1 MKFKPLLTMLA
12 ACVLSLGAQAGTIY
26 LCKAYSGG
34 TFWAKSQCSQHS
46 ALIERIA
53 SVPDSLPFDQQV
65 SLADQ
70 QRNAATQADTANT
83 RSSTTT
89 TNAITYSQPGA
100 DRQAECKALDEQI
113 RQYGAM
119 ARQPQTG
126 QMQDWISAHR
136 KTARDRQFQLRC

>member
-1 MKFKPLLTMLA
+1 MLA
-12 ACVLSLGAQAGTIY
+12 ACVLSLGAQVGTIY

-46 ALIERIA
+46 ELIERIA

-65 SLADQ
+65 ALAEQ
-70 QRNAATQADTANT
+70 QRNAATQANNANT
-83 RSSTTT
+83 TTTT
-89 TNAITYSQPGA
+89 TNTITYSQPGA
-100 DRQAECKALDEQI
+100 DRQAQCKALDAQI
-113 RQYGAM
+113 QRYDAM

-126 QMQDWISAHR
+126 QTQDWISAQR

>member
-65 SLADQ
+65 ALAEQ
-70 QRNAATQADTANT
+70 QRNAATQANNAN
-83 RSSTTT
+83 TT
-89 TNAITYSQPGA
+89 TNTITYSQPGA
-100 DRQAECKALDEQI
+100 DRQAQCKALDAQI
-113 RQYGAM
+113 QRYDAM

-126 QMQDWISAHR
+126 QTQDWISAQR